1 MAPTTAHTTAG
12 LHTTEHT
19 IAVDAPPSAVFALVA
34 DVTLWPQMFGPTVH
48 VEVLEEDGG
57 EQLLRIWALAHGQVR
72 SWTSRRVLDERA
84 GTVSFRQVVSA
95 APVASMGGEW
105 RIGPGDHGGSRV
117 VLLHDYRAVD
127 DDPASVQ
134 LIAEAVDRNSR
145 SELDALKRCA
155 EAVPGVDGELRFTF
169 SDSVDIA
176 GDAADVFAFLDR
188 AGLWPRRLP
197 HVARLDLE
205 EPEPGIQHLDMDTR
219 AADGSTHTTTSVR
232 VCFAER
238 NLIVYKQLRTPPVMS
253 GHTGRWVIE
262 PLPVPM
268 DSDDAAPTVRAT
280 SWHTVT
286 LDPEGVRQALGPQAS
301 FAEARALVRKAL
313 GTNSSRTLRHAREF
327 AEAAR
332 AGA

>member
-34 DVTLWPQMFGPTVH
+34 DVTLWPQVFGPTVH
-48 VEVLEEDGG
+48 VEVLEEDGA

-72 SWTSRRVLDERA
+72 SWTSRRILDERA

-105 RIGPGDHGGSRV
+105 RIGPDDHGGSRV

-127 DDPASVQ
+127 DDPAAVR
-134 LIAEAVDRNSR
+134 LIGDAVDHNSR
-145 SELDALKRCA
+145 SELDALRRCA
-155 EAVPGVDGELRFTF
+155 EAAPDGELRFTF

-188 AGLWPRRLP
+188 ADLWPRRLP
-197 HVARLDLE
+197 HVARLALV
-205 EPEPGIQHLDMDTR
+205 EPEPGIQQMDMDTR
-219 AADGSTHTTTSVR
+219 AADGSTHTTRSVR

-238 NLIVYKQLRTPPVMS
+238 NLIVYKQLLTPPVMS

-262 PLPVPM
+262 SLPVPAGSG
-268 DSDDAAPTVRAT
+268 DVTPTVRAT

-286 LDPEGVRQALGPQAS
+286 LDPEGVRKALGPQGS
-301 FAEARALVRKAL
+301 LAEARALVRKAL
-313 GTNSSRTLRHAREF
+313 GTNSSHTLRLAREF